1 MEGPT
6 AQPERSRAHRS
17 SALNAI
23 RWVAIDSVAWAALS
37 GVIGAA
43 AGLVPIAWL
52 QVDSVITRIRPW
64 EHDGRMYV
72 RLVHIDR
79 WKRRLPE
86 VSNWGPGER
95 TSKASLRGRGS
106 LGPLLAETRR
116 AEYVHLALLCCGPVF
131 WLWNPRWL
139 AIVMTGFGVAFN
151 LPFIAIQRYNRARIL
166 RTFGRRRGSPVIE
179 SRSS

>member
-1 MEGPT
+1 M
-6 AQPERSRAHRS
+6 
-17 SALNAI
+17 NAVG
-23 RWVAIDSVAWAALS
+23 WVAVDSVAWAALS

-43 AGLVPIAWL
+43 AGLMPVAWL
-52 QVDSVITRIRPW
+52 QVDNAVTRIRPW
-64 EHDGRMYV
+64 EHDGRTYV
-72 RLVHIDR
+72 RVLHIDR

-166 RTFGRRRGSPVIE
+166 RAIGRRRESPVIE